1 MADIHQLPTREK
13 AEQEACEWVVRLNA
27 DDASDTDRAQFEQWL
42 QAHPFN
48 QRAYEDL
55 ASTWQQYAASGEL
68 ARAVSFAQEM
78 QNADVKPAR
87 KPWRAA
93 LIAAGMAAAMIWAL
107 YFYWVPE
114 PARFSTP
121 VGEQASISLSDGS
134 IIKLNSN
141 SEVSVN
147 YSPTTRFIHLN
158 RGEAFFTV
166 AHNSSRPFW
175 VVSDR
180 NWIRSLGTEFNV
192 YKKAQGIQVTV
203 NNGSVKVGSAQH
215 SLDKVSDK
223 MLAAA
228 AAILFEGEQADLAD
242 TVTTKR
248 KLSGNQLANTGAWR
262 TGKLYFESA
271 RLADV
276 VTELNRYT
284 PQPLVLEDES
294 LRSLV
299 VGGTFR
305 ADPQGADMLMHMLK
319 ENMGVTVRPESN
331 RFYLQSKLTPR
342 T

>member
-1 MADIHQLPTREK
+1 MADIHQLPTREQ

-27 DDASDTDRAQFEQWL
+27 DDVSPTDRAQFEQWL
-42 QAHPFN
+42 AAHPFN
-48 QRAYEDL
+48 RTAYDQL
-55 ASTWQQYAASGEL
+55 ASTWQQYAVTGEL

-78 QNADVKPAR
+78 QGADAKPAR
-87 KPWRAA
+87 KPWRIA
-93 LIAAGMAAAMIWAL
+93 LIAASMAAAVIWAF
-107 YFYWVPE
+107 YFYWIPE
-114 PARFSTP
+114 SARFSTP
-121 VGEQASISLSDGS
+121 LGEQASISLSDGS

-147 YSPTTRFIHLN
+147 YSPNMRFIHLD

-166 AHNSSRPFW
+166 AHDTGRPFW

-180 NWIRSLGTEFNV
+180 NWIRAVGTEFNV

-203 NNGSVKVGSAQH
+203 NNGSVKVGAAQH
-215 SLDKVSDK
+215 ALDTVSDK
-223 MLAAA
+223 ILPTASAMLS
-228 AAILFEGEQADLAD
+228 EGEQADLMD
-242 TVTTKR
+242 MVTTKR
-248 KLSGNQLANTGAWR
+248 RLSNDQLANSGAWR

-271 RLADV
+271 KLADV
-276 VTELNRYT
+276 VAELNRYT

-305 ADPQGADMLMHMLK
+305 ADPQGADMLMHMLQ
-319 ENMGVTVRPESN
+319 ENMSVTVRPGQN